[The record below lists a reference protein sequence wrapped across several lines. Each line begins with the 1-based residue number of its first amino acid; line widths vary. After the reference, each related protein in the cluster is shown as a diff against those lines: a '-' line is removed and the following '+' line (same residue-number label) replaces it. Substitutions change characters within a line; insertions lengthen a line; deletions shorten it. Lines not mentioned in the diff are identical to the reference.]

1 MSERDETAHGT
12 SLAVWEVTSPVV
24 ARCRASLKAG
34 ITCSCGCNLA
44 GTRLEV
50 YNEAGVR
57 VGGAVARPEP
67 WPGTQGLYWAS
78 IDVTAPDAEGDHIWT
93 VGAAAHTVSDES
105 GTGTPHEPAIF
116 THRFVVSRAGEHTVT
131 VAVVEKGSGA
141 PVPGVELR
149 MGMFKATTS
158 DAGTALLHVPRGTYD
173 VIAWKMGYELQ
184 SQMAHVGADRVVQLE
199 LIAASEPE
207 HPYWM

>member
-1 MSERDETAHGT
+1 MSEPDETAHGT
-12 SLAVWEVTSPVV
+12 SLAVWDVTSPVV
-24 ARCRASLKAG
+24 ARRRASLKAG

-50 YNEAGVR
+50 YNEASVR
-57 VGGAVARPEP
+57 VGGAVARPDP

-78 IDVTAPDAEGDHIWT
+78 IDVTAPDAEGDHLWT
-93 VGAAAHTVSDES
+93 VRAAAPTVSDES
-105 GTGTPHEPAIF
+105 GTATPHEPAMF

-173 VIAWKMGYELQ
+173 VVAWKMGYDLQ
-184 SQMAHVGADRVVQLE
+184 SQMAHVAADRVVQLE
-199 LIAASEPE
+199 LIVTSEPE